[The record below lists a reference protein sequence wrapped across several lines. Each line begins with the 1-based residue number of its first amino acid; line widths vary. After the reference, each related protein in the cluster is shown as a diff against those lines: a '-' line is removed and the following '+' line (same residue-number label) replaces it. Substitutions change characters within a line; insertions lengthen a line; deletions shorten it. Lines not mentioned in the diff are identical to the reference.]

1 MINSDTPRTSY
12 TLSSDATTS
21 STYATPAPIYGADDV
36 KVYVN
41 NVLQTSSSPQQY
53 SVTVAS
59 DNTATIS
66 FTSSHLPVSGAVIG
80 IIRSLAYLQEANFVN
95 NDALDI
101 ENVETGLDKVTVLA
115 QQLADGKD
123 YSFKFASYL
132 SGATGFDSTVDTAS
146 TLNSNKSARASKALR
161 FDSDGNVGISV
172 HDPDEQA
179 TIATTQANS
188 AILKASEAAV
198 SASSASTSENNAS
211 ASATSA
217 SASAANAATSET
229 NAFGYKNSAAAS
241 ASSASASAIAMA
253 IALGLILTP
262 LLS

>member
-1 MINSDTPRTSY
+1 VVVTRNVPLTQVTNYQNNASIDAETIE
-12 TLSSDATTS
+12 SS
-21 STYATPAPIYGADDV
+21 
-36 KVYVN
+36 
-41 NVLQTSSSPQQY
+41 
-53 SVTVAS
+53 
-59 DNTATIS
+59 
-66 FTSSHLPVSGAVIG
+66 F
-80 IIRSLAYLQEANFVN
+80 
-95 NDALDI
+95 
-101 ENVETGLDKVTVLA
+101 DKLVHTA
-115 QQLADGKD
+115 QQLDDGND
-123 YSFKFASYL
+123 YSFKFASNI
-132 SGATGFDSTVDTAS
+132 SGTTGFDSNADTAT
-146 TLNSNKSARASKALR
+146 TLNSDKSARASKALR

-172 HDPDEQA
+172 HDPDELA

-241 ASSASASAIAMA
+241 AASASASAIAMA